1 MTGFYFRIER
11 KKLQKKHKALND
23 SLEKNPNDDL
33 KLEKDKI
40 IDFLNYIKVSY
51 LFLVFS
57 KRQKIYI
64 YF

>member
-11 KKLQKKHKALND
+11 KKLQKKLKALND
-23 SLEKNPNDDL
+23 SLDKNPNDDL
-33 KLEKDKI
+33 KMEKDKI